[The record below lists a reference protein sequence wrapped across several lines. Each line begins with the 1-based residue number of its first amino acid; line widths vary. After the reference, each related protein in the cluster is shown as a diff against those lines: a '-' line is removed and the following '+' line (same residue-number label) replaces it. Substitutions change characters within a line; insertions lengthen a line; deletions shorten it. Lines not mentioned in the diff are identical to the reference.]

1 MSFMNIVDM
10 HSRFE
15 SALDIVAEMIAADT
29 RPVMMVGAKWFVTL
43 IIEVAPVI
51 PGTMSLT
58 ASAHS
63 PSSVGNT
70 AMAAISTPD
79 SRDALIAVFSSF
91 ALSKRLIIS
100 GPERNVQK

>member
-1 MSFMNIVDM
+1 
-10 HSRFE
+10 
-15 SALDIVAEMIAADT
+15 
-29 RPVMMVGAKWFVTL
+29 MMVGAKWFVTL

-70 AMAAISTPD
+70 AMAAIRTPD